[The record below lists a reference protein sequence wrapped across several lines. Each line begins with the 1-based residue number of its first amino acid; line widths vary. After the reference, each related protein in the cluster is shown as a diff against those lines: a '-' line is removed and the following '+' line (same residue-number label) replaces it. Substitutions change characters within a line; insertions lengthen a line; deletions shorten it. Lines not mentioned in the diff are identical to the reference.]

1 MLLGAVAAEAQTP
14 RILVSNASQG
24 SDDSA
29 STGGNDHAQL
39 FRTAGATNG
48 YTLTSVTVISEDA
61 EGDAFDV
68 EICAEDGTANEFPST
83 TTSDCTALT
92 APMSFT
98 AGNLEFTHAGLALSA
113 NTNYVVVIK
122 PRAGA
127 NVAIDSTTS
136 SGEDATGLS
145 GWSIKNYFYWNNSGI
160 WTNQSGTN
168 EVLQITVNGY
178 EVVLVAPPVITTG
191 TEIWSGT
198 VTVASLSDTD
208 DAFGYTNFRI
218 GSFDF
223 SFGALSDADF
233 DLQGTTYNIPVIRL
247 NEANVPANTTRL
259 TFSLETNIAA
269 NSVENLVLT
278 VGTIGSYALSDSD
291 VAYQMGAGITNFS
304 WDNPGLSAW
313 SASDM
318 ITFSLRDTSPVAP
331 TVTGIALTST
341 ATTTTYAI
349 GDGVEATVTFNKA
362 VDITGTPQLGLDFAG
377 TEKAANCTAATNT
390 TTMVCSYEVVAD
402 DVAAGGIAIAANKLT
417 LTGGTITATGSTT
430 ITADLDHA
438 AVAIDAAHKVD
449 GIRPTLVTTGNDA
462 TRTSTDG
469 TKVILTFSED
479 ISQVTP
485 ANISVTA
492 NTSSGYELGA
502 AVSLS
507 GRTVTLTLVSSLT
520 IAAGW
525 PVTVAL
531 SADAV
536 RDVSSNQNLAVAAT
550 AVINAVVT
558 TTAPTV
564 TAVELTST
572 STTTT
577 SAIGDEVEATVTFSE
592 AVDITGTPQ
601 LELDFAGT
609 PKPAA
614 CGAATNTTTMACS
627 YTVVAGDVAP
637 NGIAIAANKLTLT
650 GGTITATGSTTI
662 NAVLDHAAVAIDAAH
677 KVDGIRPTL
686 DSATVAADGA
696 SIDLV
701 FDEPFSIITPGIL
714 VAAFRFSVTADGST
728 VTVEDLAFRDEDGDV
743 RRALR
748 LLPLSPTITYGQAVI
763 VSYADLTTGD
773 DTRAVIQ
780 DAAGND
786 VASFTTGSGG
796 VPAVTNAV
804 VTTTAPTVTSV
815 ELTSTATTTTYAI
828 GDEVD
833 ATVTFSAAVD
843 ITGTPQ
849 LELDFAGTPKPAAC
863 AAATNTTTMACSYTV
878 VAGDVAPNGIA
889 IAANKLT
896 GGTITATGSTTNNAD
911 LAHAAVAIDAAHK
924 VDGIRPTLVTTGTD
938 APKTSTDGTKV
949 ILTFS
954 EDISSVD
961 RTKITIMA
969 GGNVASTSAAG
980 TTVELALTTALTAT
994 TTNLTVA
1001 LAANAVE
1008 DAVGNGNLAVP
1019 ATSVTN
1025 AVVTTTA
1032 PTVTSV
1038 ELTSTATTTTYAIGD
1053 EVDATVTFS
1062 AGVDITGTPQLEL
1075 DFAGTPKAAPC
1086 ANGTNTTTMVCSYE
1100 VLAGDSA
1107 PNGIAI
1113 AANKLTG
1120 GTITATGS
1128 TTINADLDH
1137 GAVAID
1143 AAHKVDGIRPTLVT
1157 TGTDAPTTSTDGT
1170 KVILTFSEDISSV
1183 DRTQIT
1189 IMAGGNVA
1197 STSAGSAA
1205 GTKVELDLT
1214 TALTA
1219 TTTNLTVALSADAVE
1234 DAAGNGNLAVPATS
1248 VTNAVVTTTAPTVTS
1263 VELTSTATTT
1273 TYAIGDEVA
1282 ATVTFSAAVDI
1293 TGTPQLELDFAG
1305 TPKPAACGAAT
1316 NTTTMACSYTVVAGD
1331 VAPNGIAIAANK
1343 LTGGTITATGS
1354 TTNNAVLA
1362 HAAVAIDA
1370 AHKVDGVRPT
1380 LVTTGADAPT
1390 TSTDG
1395 TKVILMFSEDIGD
1408 VDRTKITIMAGGN
1421 VASTSAGSAAGT
1433 KVELDLTTALTA
1445 TTTNLTVAL
1454 AANAVEDA
1462 VGNGNLAVPATS
1474 VTNTVVT
1481 TTAPTV
1487 TSVELTSI
1495 VIITAYA
1502 IGDEVEA
1509 TVTFSAGV
1517 DITGTPQLELDFAG
1531 TPKPAACATGTNTTT
1546 MVCGYT
1552 VVAGDVAP
1560 NGIAIAANKLTGGT
1574 ITATGSTTNN
1584 AVLAHAAV
1592 AIDAAHKVDGIRPT
1606 LVTTGTDAPT
1616 TSTDGAKVILTF
1628 SEDIGSVD
1636 RTHITI
1642 MAGGNVASTSAA
1654 SLAGTTVELALT
1666 TALTAMATNLTVALS
1681 ANAVQDAAANGNL
1694 AVPAT
1699 SVTNAVVTP
1708 TVTAV
1713 DLTSTATTTPYAIGY
1728 EVEATVTFSEAVDIT
1743 GTPQL
1748 ELDFAGTAKAAACTA
1763 ATNTT
1768 TMVCEY
1774 EVMAGDSA
1782 PNGIA
1787 IAANKLTGGTIT
1799 ATGSTTNNAVLDHA
1813 AVAID
1818 AAHKVDGIRP
1828 TLVTTGNDAPTT
1840 SIDGTQVILTFSED
1854 ISSVDRTNITI
1865 MAGGNVAST
1874 SAASAAGAK
1883 VELALTTALT
1893 TTTTNLTV
1901 ALSAAAVEDAAANGN
1916 LAVPATSV
1924 TNTVVTTTAPTVTS
1938 VELTSTVI
1946 VIITAYAIGDEVE
1959 ATVTFSAGVD
1969 ITGTPQLELDFAGT
1983 PKPAA
1988 CATGTNTTTMVCGYT
2003 VVAGDVAP
2011 NGIAIAANKLT
2022 GGTITATGST
2032 TNNAVLAHAAVAIDA
2047 AHKVDGIRPTL
2058 VTTGADA
2065 PTTSTDGAKVI
2076 LTFSEDISS
2085 VDRTHIT
2092 IMAGGNVAS
2101 TSAASLAGT
2110 TVELALTTAL
2120 TAMATNL
2127 TVALSANA
2135 VEDAAANGN
2144 LAVPATSVTNA
2155 VVTPTVTA
2163 VDLTSTA
2170 TTTPYAIGDE
2180 VEATVTFS
2188 EAVDITGTPQL
2199 ELDFAGTPK
2208 AAACTAATN
2217 TTTMVCRYT
2226 VVMGDSAPNGI
2237 AIAANKLTGGTI
2249 TATGSTTNTAVLAH
2263 AAVAI
2268 DAAHKI
2274 VPNAPPAF
2282 QAAST
2287 TREVAENSAA
2297 GTNVGDPVTATGSG
2311 DTLTYTLEGTDA
2323 ASFEIVSTSGQIRT
2337 KSGVTYDYETKSSY
2351 ALTVRAEDRNGGSDT
2366 IAVTITVTDV
2376 EDSPA
2381 VRGWLGR
2388 FGRTVSGQVLDAVEE
2403 RLRAT
2408 RAAGVSVRVAGQ
2420 SIGLTTKADPE
2431 EEAEKESRARLAAL
2445 SDRLGQET
2453 QDGKR
2458 AGMQS
2463 RTPTAPEAMMGTSF
2477 ALAAKTHGGGSA
2489 VVWGRMAQSRFSG
2502 RAGGL
2507 SLDSDVTT
2515 GLLGAEYA
2523 RGPLAGGAVLSNSRG
2538 KGGYGGDAA
2547 GRVAASMTALTPWA
2561 GYKVSERLSV
2571 WGALGYGA
2579 GELTLTPK
2587 AQPGQNT
2594 DLAMRLAAGGARG
2607 TVVDGDGPKL
2617 DAVADA
2623 RWVRTTSEKVSSS
2636 DGHLAATSADV
2647 TRLRLGLEGSWAMTL
2662 DDQGAT
2668 VTPRLSFGVR
2678 HDGGDAETG
2687 FGADIGGGVLLAIP
2701 ARGLSVSLEGRGLLV
2716 HEAKGFIDTG
2726 FGASV
2731 AWDQAPSSKRGLSLT
2746 VRHSVGGSA
2755 TGGKDALF
2763 SREVMD
2769 GLAANGNQRLEGRVG
2784 YGLAVY
2790 GERFTGTP
2798 ELGYGL
2804 SDSGRDL
2811 SLGWRLTR
2819 EGRDAGSF
2827 EASLETTRR
2836 ETANDNDPEH
2846 GIGFRLTAR
2855 W

>member
-1 MLLGAVAAEAQTP
+1 MSLRYACDYACTWRWCKIKPSPTPRSVSRPARALRTLAVFLVALAGLLAAPPDASAQTEVPADWSLIPTGLGAGDSFRLLFIPSIGTDVDLQGIERYNTYVKARAAAGHADIQAYSHTF
-14 RILVSNASQG
+14 RIL
-24 SDDSA
+24 A
-29 STGGNDHAQL
+29 STEE
-39 FRTAGATNG
+39 
-48 YTLTSVTVISEDA
+48 VDA
-61 EGDAFDV
+61 RDN
-68 EICAEDGTANEFPST
+68 TST
-83 TTSDCTALT
+83 TTGPGVPIYWL
-92 APMSFT
+92 
-98 AGNLEFTHAGLALSA
+98 N
-113 NTNYVVVIK
+113 
-122 PRAGA
+122 GA
-127 NVAIDSTTS
+127 KVADDY
-136 SGEDATGLS
+136 EDFYDGSWDEEVMGRRETG
-145 GWSIKNYFYWNNSGI
+145 
-160 WTNQSGTN
+160 
-168 EVLQITVNGY
+168 
-178 EVVLVAPPVITTG
+178 VA
-191 TEIWSGT
+191 
-198 VTVASLSDTD
+198 
-208 DAFGYTNFRI
+208 F
-218 GSFDF
+218 
-223 SFGALSDADF
+223 
-233 DLQGTTYNIPVIRL
+233 
-247 NEANVPANTTRL
+247 
-259 TFSLETNIAA
+259 
-269 NSVENLVLT
+269 
-278 VGTIGSYALSDSD
+278 TIGSRWQTWTGSAHDGTEFFDTDTTSRAVGNAGNYPVAVGRPNSSTASHGPISGSTADRTLSKGVYALSGVFT
-291 VAYQMGAGITNFS
+291 VAT
-304 WDNPGLSAW
+304 P
-313 SASDM
+313 
-318 ITFSLRDTSPVAP
+318 PV
-331 TVTGIALTST
+331 TVELTSTTT

-349 GDGVEATVTFNKA
+349 GD
-362 VDITGTPQLGLDFAG
+362 
-377 TEKAANCTAATNT
+377 
-390 TTMVCSYEVVAD
+390 
-402 DVAAGGIAIAANKLT
+402 
-417 LTGGTITATGSTT
+417 
-430 ITADLDHA
+430 
-438 AVAIDAAHKVD
+438 
-449 GIRPTLVTTGNDA
+449 
-462 TRTSTDG
+462 
-469 TKVILTFSED
+469 
-479 ISQVTP
+479 
-485 ANISVTA
+485 
-492 NTSSGYELGA
+492 
-502 AVSLS
+502 
-507 GRTVTLTLVSSLT
+507 
-520 IAAGW
+520 
-525 PVTVAL
+525 
-531 SADAV
+531 
-536 RDVSSNQNLAVAAT
+536 
-550 AVINAVVT
+550 
-558 TTAPTV
+558 
-564 TAVELTST
+564 
-572 STTTT
+572 
-577 SAIGDEVEATVTFSE
+577 EVEATATFSE

-614 CGAATNTTTMACS
+614 CAT
-627 YTVVAGDVAP
+627 
-637 NGIAIAANKLTLT
+637 
-650 GGTITATGSTTI
+650 
-662 NAVLDHAAVAIDAAH
+662 
-677 KVDGIRPTL
+677 
-686 DSATVAADGA
+686 
-696 SIDLV
+696 
-701 FDEPFSIITPGIL
+701 
-714 VAAFRFSVTADGST
+714 
-728 VTVEDLAFRDEDGDV
+728 
-743 RRALR
+743 
-748 LLPLSPTITYGQAVI
+748 
-763 VSYADLTTGD
+763 
-773 DTRAVIQ
+773 
-780 DAAGND
+780 
-786 VASFTTGSGG
+786 
-796 VPAVTNAV
+796 
-804 VTTTAPTVTSV
+804 
-815 ELTSTATTTTYAI
+815 
-828 GDEVD
+828 
-833 ATVTFSAAVD
+833 
-843 ITGTPQ
+843 
-849 LELDFAGTPKPAAC
+849 
-863 AAATNTTTMACSYTV
+863 
-878 VAGDVAPNGIA
+878 
-889 IAANKLT
+889 
-896 GGTITATGSTTNNAD
+896 
-911 LAHAAVAIDAAHK
+911 
-924 VDGIRPTLVTTGTD
+924 
-938 APKTSTDGTKV
+938 
-949 ILTFS
+949 
-954 EDISSVD
+954 
-961 RTKITIMA
+961 
-969 GGNVASTSAAG
+969 
-980 TTVELALTTALTAT
+980 
-994 TTNLTVA
+994 
-1001 LAANAVE
+1001 
-1008 DAVGNGNLAVP
+1008 
-1019 ATSVTN
+1019 
-1025 AVVTTTA
+1025 
-1032 PTVTSV
+1032 
-1038 ELTSTATTTTYAIGD
+1038 
-1053 EVDATVTFS
+1053 
-1062 AGVDITGTPQLEL
+1062 
-1075 DFAGTPKAAPC
+1075 
-1086 ANGTNTTTMVCSYE
+1086 GTNTTTMVCGYTVVE
-1100 VLAGDSA
+1100 NDSA

-1113 AANKLTG
+1113 AANKLTLNG
-1120 GTITATGS
+1120 GTIYATGS
-1128 TTINADLDH
+1128 ATTTADLTH
-1137 GAVAID
+1137 VAVAID
-1143 AAHKVDGIRPTLVT
+1143 AAHKVDGFRPLFVT
-1157 TGTDAPTTSTDGT
+1157 TGNDAPTTSTDGT
-1170 KVILTFSEDISSV
+1170 QVILTFTEDISSV
-1183 DRTQIT
+1183 DRTRIT
-1189 IMAGGNVA
+1189 IVSGTDTL
-1197 STSAGSAA
+1197 STSAASAA
-1205 GTKVELDLT
+1205 GTKVELALT
-1214 TALTA
+1214 TALT
-1219 TTTNLTVALSADAVE
+1219 TTATNLTVALSADAVE
-1234 DAAGNGNLAVPATS
+1234 DAAGNGNLAVPAIS
-1248 VTNAVVTTTAPTVTS
+1248 VTNTVVATTAPTVTS

-1273 TYAIGDEVA
+1273 T
-1282 ATVTFSAAVDI
+1282 
-1293 TGTPQLELDFAG
+1293 
-1305 TPKPAACGAAT
+1305 
-1316 NTTTMACSYTVVAGD
+1316 
-1331 VAPNGIAIAANK
+1331 
-1343 LTGGTITATGS
+1343 
-1354 TTNNAVLA
+1354 
-1362 HAAVAIDA
+1362 
-1370 AHKVDGVRPT
+1370 
-1380 LVTTGADAPT
+1380 
-1390 TSTDG
+1390 
-1395 TKVILMFSEDIGD
+1395 
-1408 VDRTKITIMAGGN
+1408 
-1421 VASTSAGSAAGT
+1421 
-1433 KVELDLTTALTA
+1433 
-1445 TTTNLTVAL
+1445 
-1454 AANAVEDA
+1454 
-1462 VGNGNLAVPATS
+1462 
-1474 VTNTVVT
+1474 
-1481 TTAPTV
+1481 
-1487 TSVELTSI
+1487 
-1495 VIITAYA
+1495 YA

-1531 TPKPAACATGTNTTT
+1531 TPKPAACYLLDSPNMTT
-1546 MVCGYT
+1546 MLCGYT
-1552 VVAGDVAP
+1552 VVMGDSAP
-1560 NGIAIAANKLTGGT
+1560 NGIAIAANKLTLNGGM
-1574 ITATGSTTNN
+1574 IYATGSTTTT

-1606 LVTTGTDAPT
+1606 LVTTGNDAPA
-1616 TSTDGAKVILTF
+1616 TSTDGTKVILTF
-1628 SEDIGSVD
+1628 SEDISSVD
-1636 RTHITI
+1636 RTRITI
-1642 MAGGNVASTSAA
+1642 MAGGNVASTSTA
-1654 SLAGTTVELALT
+1654 SVAGTTVELALT
-1666 TALTAMATNLTVALS
+1666 TALTATTTNLTVALS
-1681 ANAVQDAAANGNL
+1681 ADAVEDAAANGNL

-1699 SVTNAVVTP
+1699 SVTNTVGTTTAP
-1708 TVTAV
+1708 TVTSV
-1713 DLTSTATTTPYAIGY
+1713 DLTSTATTTTYAIGD

-1748 ELDFAGTAKAAACTA
+1748 ELDFAGTPKPAACTA

-1916 LAVPATSV
+1916 LAVSATPV
-1924 TNTVVTTTAPTVTS
+1924 TNAVVTTTAPTVTS
-1938 VELTSTVI
+1938 VELTST
-1946 VIITAYAIGDEVE
+1946 TTTYAIGDEVE

-1988 CATGTNTTTMVCGYT
+1988 CAAATNTTTMVCSYT
-2003 VVAGDVAP
+2003 VVAGDSAP

-2032 TNNAVLAHAAVAIDA
+2032 TNNAVLDHAAVAIDA

-2058 VTTGADA
+2058 VTTGNDA
-2065 PTTSTDGAKVI
+2065 PATSTDGTQVI

-2085 VDRTHIT
+2085 VDRTRIT

-2101 TSAASLAGT
+2101 TSTASVAGT

-2120 TAMATNL
+2120 TATTTNL
-2127 TVALSANA
+2127 TVALSADA

-2144 LAVPATSVTNA
+2144 LAVPAISVTNT
-2155 VVTPTVTA
+2155 VGVTTAPTVTS
-2163 VDLTSTA
+2163 VDLTSTSTA
-2170 TTTPYAIGDE
+2170 TTTTYAIGDE

-2208 AAACTAATN
+2208 PAACGAATN
-2217 TTTMVCRYT
+2217 TTTMLCGYT

-2237 AIAANKLTGGTI
+2237 AIAADKLTLNGGTI
-2249 TATGSTTNTAVLAH
+2249 TATGSTTNNADLGH

-2268 DAAHKI
+2268 DAAHAVANTVI

-2282 QAAST
+2282 QAEST

-2297 GTNVGDPVTATGSG
+2297 GTNVGDPVTATDSG

-2323 ASFEIVSTSGQIRT
+2323 ASFDIVSTSGQIRT

-2420 SIGLTTKADPE
+2420 SIDLATKAAPE
-2431 EEAEKESRARLAAL
+2431 DEAEKESRSRLAAV

-2463 RTPTAPEAMMGTSF
+2463 RTPTGPEAMMGSSF

-2687 FGADIGGGVLLAIP
+2687 FGADIGGGVLLAMP

-2790 GERFTGTP
+2790 GDRFTGTP

-2827 EASLETTRR
+2827 GASLETTRR